1 VTFDIDANGILNV
14 TARDEG
20 SGKEQS
26 ISITGSSTLNDKEV
40 DRMVKDAEENAAADK
55 QKRERIDL
63 RNEAD
68 SLVYQT
74 EKQLADLGDKL
85 PAAEKEKVE
94 ALNKDLKEALEG
106 EDLNRIRSLKDQVQ
120 QALYAAG
127 ASVYQQAAGQAP
139 GGAAPGQDPA
149 AAAGAGAATGGA
161 STGGDDVIDAD
172 FTETK

>member
-1 VTFDIDANGILNV
+1 
-14 TARDEG
+14 
-20 SGKEQS
+20 
-26 ISITGSSTLNDKEV
+26 
-40 DRMVKDAEENAAADK
+40 MVKDAEENAAADK

-68 SLVYQT
+68 SLVYQA

-94 ALNKDLKEALEG
+94 GLNKELKEALEG
-106 EDLNRIRSLKDQVQ
+106 EDLNRIKALKDQVQ

-127 ASVYQQAAGQAP
+127 ASVYQQAAGQ
-139 GGAAPGQDPA
+139 GSGAAPGQDPT
-149 AAAGAGAATGGA
+149 AAAGAGAATGG
-161 STGGDDVIDAD
+161 SSNGGDDVIDAD